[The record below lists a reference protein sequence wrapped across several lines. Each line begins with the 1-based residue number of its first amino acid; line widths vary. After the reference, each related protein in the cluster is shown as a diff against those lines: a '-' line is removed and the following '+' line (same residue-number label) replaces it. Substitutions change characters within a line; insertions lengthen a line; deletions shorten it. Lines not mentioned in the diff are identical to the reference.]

1 MRFQSDLKNIRSR
14 ALAFWNQD
22 CLDRPMA
29 AFPVRENG
37 VAYRPNDYPQQVLSD
52 DAMAQFFC
60 DPSAVQRRM
69 LEKFEKTAFIGD
81 ALPVIMPNYGPAG
94 HAGAF
99 GAKPAFR
106 RDSIWYEPCLADCE
120 TVVYNPD
127 APIKRVQDA
136 MVRYLHDKNEG
147 RYFISMPDNCGSIDA
162 LAALRGPENLM
173 MDFVEEPEWVEASVN
188 TIIDGLF
195 DINDPYF
202 DLVKSDDADGCVHA
216 WMHLWAPG
224 RLAQMQ
230 CDFSAMIS
238 PAMYERFAVPEL
250 IKTSQ
255 RLDYAV
261 YHLDGMEQVRH
272 LDLILAVDGIDAIQW
287 TPVAGQPR
295 TSAFIDVFHTI
306 QDAGKSL
313 VLLPEPDEIEPLCRA
328 LRSEGL
334 MLVCN
339 SFPTE
344 AAARD
349 ILRKLPQWSAQSR

>member
-1 MRFQSDLKNIRSR
+1 MRFLSDFEDIRAR
-14 ALAFWNQD
+14 ARAFWNQD
-22 CLDRPMA
+22 CLGRPMA

-37 VAYRPNDYPQQVLSD
+37 AAYRPNDYPQQPLPK
-52 DAMAQFFC
+52 DALERFFC
-60 DPSAVQRRM
+60 DPAAVRARM
-69 LEKFEKTAFIGD
+69 LEKFEKTAFVGD

-99 GAKPAFR
+99 GAKPVFR
-106 RDSIWYEPCLADCE
+106 QDSIWYEPCLTDCE
-120 TVVYNPD
+120 PVVYDPD
-127 APIKRVQDA
+127 APIKRTQDE
-136 MVRYLHDKNEG
+136 MVRYLHENNG
-147 RYFISMPDNCGSIDA
+147 GAYFISMPDNCGSIDA
-162 LAALRGPENLM
+162 LAAMRGPENLM
-173 MDFVEEPEWVEASVN
+173 MDFVEEPEWVESSVDEV
-188 TIIDGLF
+188 IDGLF
-195 DINDPYF
+195 RINDPYF
-202 DLVKSDDADGCVHA
+202 DCVKDDDAGGCVHA

-250 IKTSQ
+250 IKTGR

-272 LDLILAVDGIDAIQW
+272 LDLILAVDEIDAIQW

-295 TSAFIDVFHTI
+295 TSAFIGVFHKI
-306 QDAGKSL
+306 QGAGKSL

-328 LRSEGL
+328 LRPEGL

-344 AAARD
+344 AAARET
-349 ILRKLPQWSAQSR
+349 LRKLPLWCAQSE